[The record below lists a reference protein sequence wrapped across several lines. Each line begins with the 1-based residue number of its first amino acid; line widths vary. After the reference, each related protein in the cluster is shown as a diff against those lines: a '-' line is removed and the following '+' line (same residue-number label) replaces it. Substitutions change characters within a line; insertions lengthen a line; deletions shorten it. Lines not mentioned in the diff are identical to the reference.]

1 MRTLRTHVSVGSFGI
16 FRRLASLSELLQL
29 FALQTRVS
37 VVAFARA
44 LSSIPGY
51 TSRELRYEGLTAVNV
66 RDVGANLWCCVLA
79 SPFLAV
85 RHWNS
90 DSPARRSKKKLILT

>member
-1 MRTLRTHVSVGSFGI
+1 MFGI
-16 FRRLASLSELLQL
+16 FRRLTSLSELLQL
-29 FALQTRVS
+29 FALQTSVS

-66 RDVGANLWCCVLA
+66 RDVGANLWTSENCLVESRSHVSATVPPHVRSSAVL
-79 SPFLAV
+79 SQ
-85 RHWNS
+85 
-90 DSPARRSKKKLILT
+90 